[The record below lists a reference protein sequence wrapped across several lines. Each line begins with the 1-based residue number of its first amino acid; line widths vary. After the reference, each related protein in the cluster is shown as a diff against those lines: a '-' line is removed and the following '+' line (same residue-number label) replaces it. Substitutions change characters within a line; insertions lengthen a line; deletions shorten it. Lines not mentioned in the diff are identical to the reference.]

1 LEKRLRERFLKLVKA
16 HMKSSPRNAPGPRA
30 LPELGKAPTAAQAAW
45 RFLNNERVTL
55 EALVQPLRK
64 VGREGC
70 RHSESPFVL
79 LAHDWCKLNYA
90 SHASKQDLLQLT
102 HETDIG
108 YDLTTAL
115 LIEAHTGVP
124 LAPMQVHLKTGK
136 AVHSTAQKP
145 PKRTDHHL
153 DQLEPTMDEAGEWGL
168 ERRVVHV
175 VDREAD
181 SLGRLRRWEAKGHLF
196 LVRADDRRVRWNGQ
210 SVLLSEINEHFD
222 QTCVFED
229 VGKAKFHGKS
239 VRREVAETKV
249 VLHRQHKETRH
260 GQQVRVSG
268 KAIEVRA
275 VFVRLVDKQG
285 YILAEW
291 MLLTNVPVD
300 EADAAEVG
308 MWYYWRWRIES
319 FFKLLKS
326 AGHEIEYWQ
335 QTTGLA
341 IARRLLIA
349 AMACVVVNRLQSS
362 PSQAA
367 AKFRKYLVQLS
378 GRQMKY
384 GQEST
389 GPALLAG
396 YFVLLSMTQ
405 FLEQNNVTMS
415 ELKQLTNQSFKAAFV

>member
-1 LEKRLRERFLKLVKA
+1 
-16 HMKSSPRNAPGPRA
+16 MKTSPRNASGPRA
-30 LPELGKAPTAAQAAW
+30 LPELGKAATAAQAAW

-55 EALVQPLRK
+55 QALAEPPRN

-70 RHSESPFVL
+70 CRSESPFVL
-79 LAHDWCKLNYA
+79 LAHDWCKLNHA

-102 HETDIG
+102 HRTDIG
-108 YDLTTAL
+108 YDLTTAM
-115 LIEAHTGVP
+115 LIEAHAGVP

-136 AVHSTAQKP
+136 AMHSTAQNP
-145 PKRTDHHL
+145 PKWADHHL
-153 DQLEPTMDEAGEWGL
+153 DQLEPTMDEADQWGL

-175 VDREAD
+175 IDREAD
-181 SLGRLRRWEAKGHLF
+181 SLGRLRRWDAKGHLF

-222 QTCVFED
+222 QTRAFQD

-239 VRREVAETKV
+239 VRREVAEAKV
-249 VLHRQHKETRH
+249 VLHRQHKETRR
-260 GQQVRVSG
+260 GKQVRVSG

-275 VFVRLVDKQG
+275 VFVRLVDKKG
-285 YILAEW
+285 YVLAEW
-291 MLLTNVPVD
+291 MLLTNVPAD

-308 MWYYWRWRIES
+308 KWYYWRWRIES
-319 FFKLLKS
+319 FFELLKS
-326 AGHEIEYWQ
+326 AGHELEYWR
-335 QTTGLA
+335 QTTGIA

-362 PSQAA
+362 PSPAA
-367 AKFRKYLVQLS
+367 ARFRKYLVQLS
-378 GRQMKY
+378 GRQIKY

-389 GPALLAG
+389 APALLAG

-415 ELKQLTNQSFKAAFV
+415 ELKQMTHQSFKAAFV

>member
-1 LEKRLRERFLKLVKA
+1 MRERFLKLVKA
-16 HMKSSPRNAPGPRA
+16 HMQSSSRSAPGPRA
-30 LPELGKAPTAAQAAW
+30 LPELGNAATATQAAW
-45 RFLNNERVTL
+45 RFLNNDRVTL
-55 EALVQPLRK
+55 EALVEPLRN

-70 RHSESPFVL
+70 RQSESPFVL

-90 SHASKQDLLQLT
+90 SHTSKKDLLQLT

-115 LIEAHTGVP
+115 LIEARTGVP

-136 AVHSTAQKP
+136 AIHSTARKP
-145 PKRTDHHL
+145 PQQTDHHL
-153 DQLEPTMDEAGEWGL
+153 DQLEPTMDEAEEWGL
-168 ERRVVHV
+168 QRRVVHV
-175 VDREAD
+175 IDREAD
-181 SLGRLRRWEAKGHLF
+181 SLGRLRRWDAKGYLF
-196 LVRADDRRVRWNGQ
+196 LVRADDRRVRWNGR

-222 QTCVFED
+222 QTCEFED
-229 VGKAKFHGKS
+229 AGKAKYHGKS

-249 VLHRQHKETRH
+249 ILHRQHKETRH
-260 GQQVRVSG
+260 GQQVSVSG

-275 VFVRLVDKQG
+275 VFVRLVDKKG
-285 YILAEW
+285 YIVSEW
-291 MLLTNVPVD
+291 MLLTNVPAD
-300 EADAAEVG
+300 EADAAEIG
-308 MWYYWRWRIES
+308 TWYYWRWRIES

-335 QTTGLA
+335 QTTGIA
-341 IARRLLIA
+341 IARRLLVA

-362 PSQAA
+362 QSPAA

-384 GQEST
+384 GEEST

-405 FLEQNNVTMS
+405 FLEQNDVTIS
-415 ELKQLTNQSFKAAFV
+415 ELKQLTNQSFKAVFV

>member
-1 LEKRLRERFLKLVKA
+1 MEKRLQKRYVKLVKA
-16 HMKSSPRNAPGPRA
+16 HMRSSTRTAHGPRA
-30 LPELGKAPTAAQAAW
+30 LPELGTAASACQATW

-55 EALVQPLRK
+55 QALVEPLRK

-70 RHSESPFVL
+70 CHSESRFVL

-90 SHASKQDLLQLT
+90 SHASKKDLLQLT
-102 HETDIG
+102 HETDVG

-124 LAPMQVHLKTGK
+124 LAPMQVHVKTGK
-136 AVHSTAQKP
+136 KVHSTAKKP
-145 PKRTDHHL
+145 PKRADHHL
-153 DQLEPTMDEAGEWGL
+153 DQLEPTMDEAESWGL

-175 VDREAD
+175 IDREAD
-181 SLGRLRRWEAKGHLF
+181 ALGRFRSWDAKGHLF
-196 LVRADDRRVRWNGQ
+196 LVRGDDRRVRWNGR
-210 SVLLSEINEHFD
+210 SVLLSEINEHFHE
-222 QTCVFED
+222 TCEFQD

-239 VRREVAETKV
+239 VRREVAEASV
-249 VLHRQHKETRH
+249 VLHRQHKETRNGKKVH
-260 GQQVRVSG
+260 VSG

-275 VFVRLVDKQG
+275 VFVRLVDKKG
-285 YILAEW
+285 YIVAEW
-291 MLLTNVPVD
+291 MLLTNVAAED
-300 EADAAEVG
+300 ADAAEIG
-308 MWYYWRWRIES
+308 KWYYWRWRIES

-326 AGHEIEYWQ
+326 GGHEIEYWQ
-335 QTTGLA
+335 QTRGSA

-349 AMACVVVNRLQSS
+349 AMACVLVNRLQASES
-362 PSQAA
+362 DAA
-367 AKFRKYLVQLS
+367 AEFRKYLVKLS

-405 FLEQNNVTMS
+405 FLATTDISLESLN
-415 ELKQLTNQSFKAAFV
+415 ELADELLREVFV

>member
-1 LEKRLRERFLKLVKA
+1 
-16 HMKSSPRNAPGPRA
+16 MKTSPRNASGPRA
-30 LPELGKAPTAAQAAW
+30 LPELGKAATAAQAAW

-55 EALVQPLRK
+55 QALAEPPRN

-70 RHSESPFVL
+70 CRSESPFVL
-79 LAHDWCKLNYA
+79 LAHDWCKLNHA

-102 HETDIG
+102 HRTDIG
-108 YDLTTAL
+108 YDLTTAM
-115 LIEAHTGVP
+115 LIEAHAGVP

-136 AVHSTAQKP
+136 AMHSTAQNP
-145 PKRTDHHL
+145 PKWADHHL
-153 DQLEPTMDEAGEWGL
+153 DQLEPTMDEADQWGL

-175 VDREAD
+175 IDREAD
-181 SLGRLRRWEAKGHLF
+181 SLGRLRRWDAKGHLF

-222 QTCVFED
+222 QTRAFQD

-239 VRREVAETKV
+239 VRREVAEAKV
-249 VLHRQHKETRH
+249 VLHRQHKETRR
-260 GQQVRVSG
+260 GKQVRVSG

-275 VFVRLVDKQG
+275 VFVRLVDKKG
-285 YILAEW
+285 YVLAEW
-291 MLLTNVPVD
+291 MLLTNVPAD

-308 MWYYWRWRIES
+308 KWYYWRWRIES

-326 AGHEIEYWQ
+326 AGHELEYWR
-335 QTTGLA
+335 QTTGIA

-362 PSQAA
+362 PSPAA
-367 AKFRKYLVQLS
+367 ARFRKYLVQLS
-378 GRQMKY
+378 GRQIKY

-389 GPALLAG
+389 APALLAG

-415 ELKQLTNQSFKAAFV
+415 ELKQMTHQSFKAAFV

>member
-1 LEKRLRERFLKLVKA
+1 MEPL
-16 HMKSSPRNAPGPRA
+16 RNA
-30 LPELGKAPTAAQAAW
+30 
-45 RFLNNERVTL
+45 
-55 EALVQPLRK
+55 
-64 VGREGC
+64 GREGC
-70 RHSESPFVL
+70 RESQSPFVL

-90 SHASKQDLLQLT
+90 SHASKKDLLQLT

-115 LIEAHTGVP
+115 LIEARTGVP

-136 AVHSTAQKP
+136 AVHSTARKP

-153 DQLEPTMDEAGEWGL
+153 DQLEPTMDEAGQWGL
-168 ERRVVHV
+168 SRRVVHV
-175 VDREAD
+175 IDREAD
-181 SLGRLRRWEAKGHLF
+181 SLGRLRRWDAKGHLF
-196 LVRADDRRVRWNGQ
+196 LVRADDRRVRWNGR

-222 QTCVFED
+222 QTCEFKD
-229 VGKAKFHGKS
+229 VGKAKFHGKP
-239 VRREVAETKV
+239 VRREVAEAKV
-249 VLHRQHKETRH
+249 VLHRQHKETRQ
-260 GQQVRVSG
+260 GKQVRVSG
-268 KAIEVRA
+268 KAILVRA
-275 VFVRLVDKQG
+275 VFVRLVDKRG

-291 MLLTNVPVD
+291 MLLTNVPAD
-300 EADAAEVG
+300 AADAAEVG

-326 AGHEIEYWQ
+326 AGHEVEYWQ
-335 QTTGLA
+335 QTTGIA

-362 PSQAA
+362 QSPAA

-405 FLEQNNVTMS
+405 FLQQNNVTIS
-415 ELKQLTNQSFKAAFV
+415 ELKQLTYQSFKAAFM